1 MAVVYPTAAGDWST
15 RTWNDD
21 ATGAAYSGGTPQ
33 VGDTV
38 LTNNLTITMDQN
50 ITIATISNRAGTNA
64 AAGGT
69 LDCPNGA
76 NGLTLTS
83 QVRGNQTGAT
93 VTISMSSPNTLT
105 INGNLTGGIDSGN
118 QSNANAVRI
127 TSSALVTINGDVSGN
142 STNSREG
149 LRVTGAA
156 DVLVTGDVRPA
167 GNLCD
172 GIFLDNTSA
181 TATIE
186 GTVFGSTIVNN
197 AAGLA
202 VNRGLGLI
210 RRARAGN
217 PGAHPYT
224 GNTRFIDINE
234 PDLFSIR
241 NSENQEVFLS
251 LSVDADSVNIRGG
264 FIN

>member
-1 MAVVYPTAAGDWST
+1 MAVVYPTAAGNWST

-83 QVRGNQTGAT
+83 QVRGNRTGAT

-118 QSNANAVRI
+118 QNDATAVTVNSTAN
-127 TSSALVTINGDVSGN
+127 VTINGNLFASTATAGSGRN
-142 STNSREG
+142 A
-149 LRVTGAA
+149 LRVTGGAT
-156 DVLVTGDVRPA
+156 VLINGGLTGG
-167 GNLCD
+167 GNINH
-172 GIFLDNTSA
+172 GMFVNNSSA
-181 TATIE
+181 SVTIE
-186 GTVFGSTIVNN
+186 GTVTAGSSNN
-197 AAGLA
+197 NLA
-202 VNRGLGLI
+202 IEVINGVVFV
-210 RRARAGN
+210 RRARVGSTNANFYDGN
-217 PGAHPYT
+217 V
-224 GNTRFIDINE
+224 RFIDINE
-234 PDLFSIR
+234 PNIFQIKNIN
-241 NSENQEVFLS
+241 NSNVF
-251 LSVDADSVNIRGG
+251 VFPRGSG
-264 FIN
+264 F